1 MTGKNIVGIVFSNSY
16 DECLPELTGLRTMGS
31 VPFAG
36 RYRLIDFTLSNMVNA
51 GIEDVG
57 VITKANYHS
66 LMDHIGTGKPW
77 DLSRKTKGLII
88 LPPYSTAEQGGNDDK
103 IASLK
108 GIMGFI
114 NRANEEYVL
123 LSDCNTISNID
134 IEALTEYH
142 TEKNSDITVVY
153 KHGQI
158 PSLSDVLVL
167 DLDEDGRAKQ
177 IDVTPVTKK
186 TGNYSLS
193 VMFMKKS
200 LLERFMNEA
209 ISKRY
214 TDFETDLIQRNVKK
228 LNIYGFEAKGYSA
241 TIDSLSTYFKAS
253 MELLDINNCNEL
265 FNSERPVY
273 TKTRDD
279 MPSTYGIGSNV
290 KNSLVANGCIID
302 GEVENSI
309 IFRGVRIEKGAV
321 VRNSIVMQESFVASG
336 SSLDY
341 VIMDK
346 IAVITPNRNLSGAE
360 NYPFYIG
367 KGIVI

>member
-16 DECLPELTGLRTMGS
+16 DECIPELTGLRTMGS

-36 RYRLIDFTLSNMVNA
+36 RYRLIDFVLSNMVNA
-51 GIEDVG
+51 GIENVG

-66 LMDHIGTGKPW
+66 LMDHVGTGKPW

-114 NRANEEYVL
+114 SRATEEYVL
-123 LSDCNTISNID
+123 LSDCNTVSNID
-134 IEALTEYH
+134 IEALMDYH

-153 KHGQI
+153 KNGKI

-167 DLDEDGRAKQ
+167 DMDENGKAKQ
-177 IDVTPVTKK
+177 IEVTPVAEKN
-186 TGNYSLS
+186 GNYSLS
-193 VMFMKKS
+193 VMLMKKS

-214 TDFETDLIQRNVKK
+214 TDFETDIIQRNVGK
-228 LNIYGFEAKGYSA
+228 LNIYGFEAQGYSA
-241 TIDSLSTYFKAS
+241 TIDSLSSYFKVS
-253 MELLDINNCNEL
+253 MDLLDINNCNEL

-290 KNSLVANGCIID
+290 KNSLVANGCIIE

-309 IFRGVRIEKGAV
+309 IFKGVRIEKGAV
-321 VRNSIVMQESFVASG
+321 VRNSIVMQESFVAAG

-346 IAVITPNRNLSGAE
+346 IAVVTPNKTLSGAE

>member
-1 MTGKNIVGIVFSNSY
+1 MTGKNIVGIIFSNSY

-51 GIEDVG
+51 GIESVG

-66 LMDHIGTGKPW
+66 LMDHVGTGKPW

-114 NRANEEYVL
+114 SRATEEYVL
-123 LSDCNTISNID
+123 LSDCNTVSNID
-134 IEALTEYH
+134 IEALMDYH

-153 KHGQI
+153 KNGKI
-158 PSLSDVLVL
+158 PSLSDVIVL
-167 DLDEDGRAKQ
+167 DMDENGKAKQ
-177 IDVTPVTKK
+177 IEVTPVSEQN
-186 TGNYSLS
+186 GNYSLS
-193 VMFMKKS
+193 VMLMKKS

-214 TDFETDLIQRNVKK
+214 TDFETDIIQRNVGK
-228 LNIYGFEAKGYSA
+228 LNIYGFEAQGYSA
-241 TIDSLSTYFKAS
+241 TIDSLSSYFKVS
-253 MELLDINNCNEL
+253 MDLLDINNCNEL

-290 KNSLVANGCIID
+290 KNSLVANGCIIE

-309 IFRGVRIEKGAV
+309 IFKGVRIEKGAV

-346 IAVITPNRNLSGAE
+346 IAVITPNKNLSGAE

>member
-16 DECLPELTGLRTMGS
+16 DECIPELTGLRTMGS

-36 RYRLIDFTLSNMVNA
+36 RYRLIDFVLSNMVNA
-51 GIEDVG
+51 GIENVG

-66 LMDHIGTGKPW
+66 LMDHVGTGKPW

-114 NRANEEYVL
+114 SRATEEYVL
-123 LSDCNTISNID
+123 LSDCNTVSNID
-134 IEALTEYH
+134 IEALMAYH

-153 KHGQI
+153 KNGKI

-167 DLDEDGRAKQ
+167 DMDENGKAKQ
-177 IDVTPVTKK
+177 IDVTPVSEKN
-186 TGNYSLS
+186 GNYSLS
-193 VMFMKKS
+193 VMLMKKS

-214 TDFETDLIQRNVKK
+214 TDFETDIIQRNVGK
-228 LNIYGFEAKGYSA
+228 LNIYGFEAQGYSA
-241 TIDSLSTYFKAS
+241 TIDSLSSYFKVS
-253 MELLDINNCNEL
+253 MDLLDINNCNEL

-290 KNSLVANGCIID
+290 KNSLVANGCIIE

-309 IFRGVRIEKGAV
+309 IFKGVRIEKGAV
-321 VRNSIVMQESFVASG
+321 VRNSIVMQESFVAAG

-341 VIMDK
+341 VIIDK
-346 IAVITPNRNLSGAE
+346 IAVVTPNKTLSGAE

>member
-1 MTGKNIVGIVFSNSY
+1 MEKAFGLIYTGESNNQ
-16 DECLPELTGLRTMGS
+16 LRDITYS
-31 VPFAG
+31 RSIAAVPFGG
-36 RYRLIDFTLSNMVNA
+36 RYRCIDFILSNLVNT
-51 GIEDVG
+51 GVTNVG
-57 VITKANYHS
+57 VIAQKNYHS

-167 DLDEDGRAKQ
+167 DLDENGRAKQ

-200 LLERFMNEA
+200 LLEMFMNEA

-253 MELLDINNCNEL
+253 MDLLDINNCNEL

-346 IAVITPNRNLSGAE
+346 IAVITPNKNLSGAE

>member
-16 DECLPELTGLRTMGS
+16 DECIPELTGLRTMGS

-36 RYRLIDFTLSNMVNA
+36 RYRLIDFVLSNMVNA
-51 GIEDVG
+51 GIENVG

-66 LMDHIGTGKPW
+66 LMDHVGTGKPW

-114 NRANEEYVL
+114 SRATEEYVL
-123 LSDCNTISNID
+123 LSDCNTVSNID
-134 IEALTEYH
+134 IEALMAYH

-153 KHGQI
+153 KNGKI

-167 DLDEDGRAKQ
+167 DMDENGKAKQ
-177 IDVTPVTKK
+177 IEVTPVSEKN
-186 TGNYSLS
+186 GNYSLS
-193 VMFMKKS
+193 VMLMKKS

-214 TDFETDLIQRNVKK
+214 TDFETDIIQRNVGK
-228 LNIYGFEAKGYSA
+228 LNIYGFEAQGYSA
-241 TIDSLSTYFKAS
+241 TIDSLSSYFKVS
-253 MELLDINNCNEL
+253 MDLLDINNCNEL

-290 KNSLVANGCIID
+290 KNSLVANGCIIE

-309 IFRGVRIEKGAV
+309 IFKGVRIEKGAV
-321 VRNSIVMQESFVASG
+321 VRNSIVMQESFVAAG

-346 IAVITPNRNLSGAE
+346 IAVVTPNKTLSGAE

>member
-16 DECLPELTGLRTMGS
+16 DECIPELTGLRTMGS

-36 RYRLIDFTLSNMVNA
+36 RYRLIDFVLSNMVNA
-51 GIEDVG
+51 GIENVG

-66 LMDHIGTGKPW
+66 LMDHVGTGKPW

-114 NRANEEYVL
+114 SRATEEYVL
-123 LSDCNTISNID
+123 LSDCNTVSNID
-134 IEALTEYH
+134 IEALMEYH

-153 KHGQI
+153 KHGKI

-167 DLDEDGRAKQ
+167 DMGENGKAKQ
-177 IDVTPVTKK
+177 IDVTPVSEKN
-186 TGNYSLS
+186 GNYSLS
-193 VMFMKKS
+193 VMLMKKS

-214 TDFETDLIQRNVKK
+214 TDFETDIIQRNVGK
-228 LNIYGFEAKGYSA
+228 LNIYGFEAQGYSA
-241 TIDSLSTYFKAS
+241 TIDSLSSYFKVS
-253 MELLDINNCNEL
+253 MDLLDINNCNEL

-290 KNSLVANGCIID
+290 KNSLVANGCIIE

-309 IFRGVRIEKGAV
+309 IFKGVRIEKGAIV
-321 VRNSIVMQESFVASG
+321 KNSIVMQESFVAAG

-341 VIMDK
+341 VIIDK
-346 IAVITPNRNLSGAE
+346 IAVVTPNKTLSGAE